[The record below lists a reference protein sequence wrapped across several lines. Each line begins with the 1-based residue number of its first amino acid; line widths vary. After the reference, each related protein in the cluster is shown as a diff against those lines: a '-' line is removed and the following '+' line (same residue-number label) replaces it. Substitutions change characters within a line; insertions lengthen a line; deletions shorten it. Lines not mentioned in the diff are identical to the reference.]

1 MSSISRWYCSVSKE
15 ERLKSQFVAIKKPL
29 CSEQSPMLN
38 CPLSMVIA
46 TRLEDRLISPTSEII
61 PAIYVIRN
69 SFLHDFPTLAKSYFL
84 VHHQGMR
91 ESGDTPNPAKVLAP
105 LGTRRFL
112 ILQPPCAG
120 KKKCLTWHKGSAIM
134 GASITLEIQQYS
146 LWRV

>member
-38 CPLSMVIA
+38 CPLSMVKA

-69 SFLHDFPTLAKSYFL
+69 SFLYDFPALAKSCLL
-84 VHHQGMR
+84 VHLRGMR
-91 ESGDTPNPAKVLAP
+91 ESGDTESRQGVGAP
-105 LGTRRFL
+105 LE
-112 ILQPPCAG
+112 PCI
-120 KKKCLTWHKGSAIM
+120 S
-134 GASITLEIQQYS
+134 
-146 LWRV
+146 

>member
-69 SFLHDFPTLAKSYFL
+69 SFLHDFPSLARLCFL
-84 VHHQGMR
+84 AHHRGGER
-91 ESGDTPNPAKVLAP
+91 KWGLPAPTQAGFPIPKRATAPWNLAFFD
-105 LGTRRFL
+105 LAT
-112 ILQPPCAG
+112 A
-120 KKKCLTWHKGSAIM
+120 
-134 GASITLEIQQYS
+134 
-146 LWRV
+146 V